1 MILRYFGQAELQ
13 PQHVIVYP
21 TILGYFCQYLIIY
34 WLKNRFSHVVAVL
47 DCDSHSHAGSTN
59 GQQHLLFISK
69 LPFSSK
75 HAMHCFRKL
84 KQYSS
89 IDPRE
94 IFPAGYS
101 IYQTFCILFRNNANV
116 IELILLTDR
125 KLQKKVLS
133 KE

>member
-1 MILRYFGQAELQ
+1 MLSPFLTVILTVMQARLAGNST
-13 PQHVIVYP
+13 Y
-21 TILGYFCQYLIIY
+21 YLSPNY
-34 WLKNRFSHVVAVL
+34 L
-47 DCDSHSHAGSTN
+47 
-59 GQQHLLFISK
+59 
-69 LPFSSK
+69 FSSK
-75 HAMHCFRKL
+75 HAIHCFRKL